1 MAFKES
7 GPIVLLCRI
16 RSRRSVHNRPD
27 GSQGC
32 GPSGAFSGENVLTSS
47 QPQDPRRYWA
57 FISYSHHDSH
67 AAIRLHRR
75 LEAYRVP
82 RHLVGRSTA
91 SGAVPKRLQPIFR
104 DRDELPS
111 SAELGGV
118 IRQALS
124 ESRHL
129 IVICSPSAAASRWV
143 DEEIRLFKA
152 MGGGDR
158 ILALIVDGE
167 PHAADPSRECFPPAL
182 LESEPIAADLRK
194 SGDGPFLARM
204 KLLAGLLG
212 LGLDELVRRERR
224 RQREQSLIRGGV
236 LAVFALL
243 IVVAMTVQRRDFDQR
258 EQLEYRRQLVE
269 HGRRELLAE
278 SPMRAAVYLAEAYR
292 RGEDSLA
299 LRYMLQR
306 AMQPIDALRQ
316 VLNSNG
322 VPWRSFLTEDD
333 ALLTVVGQD
342 GWIDVWS
349 LEQGRRLA
357 HIEDAAIA
365 ARNFVKREE
374 PALSHDRRLLSV
386 AVVNSKTLQ
395 GHRTVWSIQDQRRL
409 LDVAVDPFDP
419 ASVQPFGPDGEL
431 LAIAPG
437 GKPRLWSIA
446 DGAFRSIDVDGEVTL
461 STFDRSGRWMAFGK
475 RSGEVELRSR
485 QPGGRSLR
493 LRGLSR
499 PVVLMVF
506 DDDSGRLL
514 AAGEDGSVRGWTL
527 PNGELVF
534 ASGHSQQV
542 TFLDFSRDRERF
554 LTAAADGLRIWRSRD
569 GSLLY
574 SGASPDSKPFSLGPD
589 GAQFAQIVPGGAQVV
604 DVQTNESLLR
614 LEGNILNVLLS
625 NRGRQLLTVNAS
637 GQIARWRA
645 DQRPLGQRWHGDRP
659 ESSRVFWRNSVD
671 FALLPDGR
679 IVSGGLD
686 GRPRIWRSSA
696 LEPLAS
702 LDPLGDAISRVSA
715 SADGERVA
723 VSTISGVI
731 EVWNPQTQERL
742 RRFELP
748 GRFISNLRL
757 SPDGRH
763 LFAADRGNTGHLWN
777 VDSGEHR
784 AQYVMDSRFALD
796 ISGDSRWLAIPVQ
809 RRTLVIDLL
818 TLESR
823 LEEPLVGDAEESP
836 EIGCLR
842 FAPDGR
848 ALVAMASESDE
859 VGWISLH
866 SPQRYHM
873 HLPDAGGC
881 FAAKFSPDGQR
892 ILLLDQART
901 SAAIWEPAQGR
912 IGDLA
917 GHTKSVFDAD
927 WSPDGRFLVTGGSD
941 GQIKLWDAQSLLLI
955 DDIGSH
961 MGAIS
966 TISFSPDGRTLYSSG
981 VDDGRLQAWPFGLEN
996 RTAGEIAG
1004 RVNCVSPWTL
1014 ENNALLP
1021 KSVDLQ
1027 RCLEP

>member
-1 MAFKES
+1 M
-7 GPIVLLCRI
+7 
-16 RSRRSVHNRPD
+16 
-27 GSQGC
+27 
-32 GPSGAFSGENVLTSS
+32 SS

-57 FISYSHHDSH
+57 FISYSHHDSR
-67 AAIRLHRR
+67 AASRLHRR

-82 RHLVGRSTA
+82 GHLVGRRTA
-91 SGAVPKRLQPIFR
+91 KGAVPKRLQPIFR

-111 SAELGGV
+111 SSELGGV

-158 ILALIVDGE
+158 ILALIIDGE
-167 PHAADPSRECFPPAL
+167 PNAADPARECFPPSL
-182 LESEPIAADLRK
+182 RESEPIAADLRK

-224 RQREQSLIRGGV
+224 RQRQQSLIRGGV
-236 LAVFALL
+236 LAVFASL
-243 IVVAMTVQRRDFDQR
+243 IIVAMTVQRRDFDQR
-258 EQLEYRRQLVE
+258 EQIEYRRQLVE

-316 VLNSNG
+316 VLDSNG

-349 LEQGRRLA
+349 LEEGRRLA

-365 ARNFVKREE
+365 SRNIVRRDET
-374 PALSHDRRLLSV
+374 ALSRDRRFLSI
-386 AVVNSKTLQ
+386 AYVNSKTLQ
-395 GHRTVWSIQDQRRL
+395 GHRTVWSIEDQRQV
-409 LDVAVDPFDP
+409 LDIAIDSFDP

-437 GKPRLWSIA
+437 GKPRLWSLA
-446 DGAFRSIDVDGEVTL
+446 DGSSRPVDLAGEVTI
-461 STFDRSGRWMAFGK
+461 STFDRSGDWMAFGL
-475 RSGEVELRSR
+475 RTGDVELRSR
-485 QPGGRSLR
+485 QSSGRRLR
-493 LRGLSR
+493 LRGLSS
-499 PVVLMVF
+499 PVILMVF

-514 AAGEDGSVRGWTL
+514 AAGEDGSVRAWTL
-527 PNGELVF
+527 PSGELAF
-534 ASGHSQQV
+534 ASGHTQEV
-542 TFLDFSRDRERF
+542 TFLDFSRDRQSF
-554 LTAAADGLRIWRSRD
+554 LTAGYDGIRIWRSKD

-574 SGASPDSKPFSLGPD
+574 SGKSLDSKPLSLGPD
-589 GAQFAQIVPGGAQVV
+589 GAQFAQIVPGGTQVV
-604 DVQTNESLLR
+604 DVQTSTTLFR
-614 LEGNILNVLLS
+614 IEGNILNVVLA
-625 NRGRQLLTVNAS
+625 NRRRELLTVS
-637 GQIARWRA
+637 GNGQVARWRA
-645 DQRPLGQRWHGDRP
+645 DQRPLGQSWHSSRS
-659 ESSRVFWRNSVD
+659 ESSSRLWRNSVD
-671 FALLPDGR
+671 FAMLTGGQIL
-679 IVSGGLD
+679 SGGQD
-686 GRPRIWRSSA
+686 GSLRLWRGPA
-696 LEPLAS
+696 LQPLAM
-702 LDPLGDAISRVSA
+702 LDSLGDAITRVSA
-715 SADGERVA
+715 SADGQRVA
-723 VSTISGVI
+723 ASTISGVI
-731 EVWNPQTQERL
+731 EVWNPRTHERL

-748 GRFISNLRL
+748 GRFISNLRI

-763 LFAADRGNTGHLWN
+763 LFAAEMSNTGHLWN
-777 VDSGEHR
+777 VESGEHR
-784 AQYVMDSRFALD
+784 AQYEMDSRFALD

-818 TLESR
+818 TLEPQ
-823 LEEPLVGDAEESP
+823 LQEPLVSDAGESP

-842 FAPDGR
+842 FAPDSQ

-859 VGWISLH
+859 ASWISLR
-866 SPQRYHM
+866 SPERQHV

-881 FAAKFSPDGQR
+881 FAAKFSPDGR
-892 ILLLDQART
+892 RVLLLDQART
-901 SAAIWEPAQGR
+901 SAAIWEPAR
-912 IGDLA
+912 AHIGDLA

-927 WSPDGRFLVTGGSD
+927 WSPDGRFIVTGGSD
-941 GQIKLWDAQSLLLI
+941 GQIKLWDAQTLLLI
-955 DDIGSH
+955 DDVGSH
-961 MGAIS
+961 MGAVS
-966 TISFSPDGRTLYSSG
+966 TVSFSPDGQILYSSG
-981 VDDGRLQAWPFGLEN
+981 VDDGRLQAWPVGLEN

-1004 RVNCVSPWTL
+1004 RVNCVSPWAL
-1014 ENNALLP
+1014 ENKTLLP

-1027 RCLEP
+1027 RCLKQ

>member
-1 MAFKES
+1 M
-7 GPIVLLCRI
+7 
-16 RSRRSVHNRPD
+16 
-27 GSQGC
+27 
-32 GPSGAFSGENVLTSS
+32 SS

-57 FISYSHHDSH
+57 FISYSHQDSR
-67 AAIRLHRR
+67 AASRLHRR
-75 LEAYRVP
+75 LESYRVP
-82 RHLVGRSTA
+82 RHLVGRPTA
-91 SGAVPKRLQPIFR
+91 KGAVPKRLQPIFR

-111 SAELGGV
+111 SSELGGV
-118 IRQALS
+118 IRRALS

-158 ILALIVDGE
+158 ILALIIDGE
-167 PHAADPSRECFPPAL
+167 PNAADPSRECFPPAL
-182 LESEPIAADLRK
+182 RESEPIAADLRK
-194 SGDGPFLARM
+194 SGDGPFLARI

-243 IVVAMTVQRRDFDQR
+243 IVAVMTVQRRDFDQR
-258 EQLEYRRQLVE
+258 EQIEYRRQLVE

-316 VLNSNG
+316 VLDSNG

-349 LEQGRRLA
+349 LEEGRRLA

-365 ARNFVKREE
+365 ARNISRLDE
-374 PALSHDRRLLSV
+374 PALSRDRRFLSI
-386 AVVNSKTLQ
+386 AHVNSKTLE
-395 GHRTVWSIQDQRRL
+395 GHRTVWSIEDQRRL
-409 LDVAVDPFDP
+409 LDIEVDSFDP
-419 ASVQPFGPDGEL
+419 ASVQPFGPDGGL
-431 LAIAPG
+431 LALTLG
-437 GKPRLWSIA
+437 GKARLWSLA
-446 DGAFRSIDVDGEVTL
+446 DGSSRPVDVAGEATIA
-461 STFDRSGRWMAFGK
+461 TFDRSGDWMAFGL
-475 RSGEVELRSR
+475 RTGDVELRSR
-485 QPGGRSLR
+485 RFGGRR
-493 LRGLSR
+493 LTLSGLSG
-499 PVVLMVF
+499 PVTLMVF

-514 AAGEDGSVRGWTL
+514 AADEDGGVRAWTL
-527 PNGELVF
+527 PSGDLAF
-534 ASGHSQQV
+534 ASGHTQQV
-542 TFLDFSRDRERF
+542 TFLDFSRDRQRF
-554 LTAAADGLRIWRSRD
+554 LTAGYDGMRIWRSKD

-574 SGASPDSKPFSLGPD
+574 SGKSLDSKPVSLGPD
-589 GAQFAQIVPGGAQVV
+589 GAQFAQIVPGGTQVV
-604 DVQTNESLLR
+604 DVQTGATLINI
-614 LEGNILNVLLS
+614 EGNILNVLLA
-625 NRGRQLLTVNAS
+625 NRRRELLTVS
-637 GQIARWRA
+637 GNGQVARWRA
-645 DQRPLGQRWHGDRP
+645 DQRPLGQSWHGPRS
-659 ESSRVFWRNSVD
+659 ESSSRLWRNSVD
-671 FALLPDGR
+671 FALLGEQ
-679 IVSGGLD
+679 ILSGGQD
-686 GRPRIWRSSA
+686 GNLRLWQGPA
-696 LEPLAS
+696 LEPLAT
-702 LDPLGDAISRVSA
+702 LDSLGDAISRISA
-715 SADGERVA
+715 SADGRRVA

-731 EVWNPQTQERL
+731 EVWNPRTRERL

-748 GRFISNLRL
+748 GRFISNLRI

-763 LFAADRGNTGHLWN
+763 LFAADMGNTGHLWN
-777 VDSGEHR
+777 VESGEHR
-784 AQYVMDSRFALD
+784 AQYEMDSRFALD

-818 TLESR
+818 TLEPHLR
-823 LEEPLVGDAEESP
+823 EPLDSNAEASP

-842 FAPDGR
+842 FAPDSQ

-859 VGWISLH
+859 ASWISLR
-866 SPQRYHM
+866 SPERRHA

-901 SAAIWEPAQGR
+901 SAAIWEPAKAH

-927 WSPDGRFLVTGGSD
+927 WSPDGRFIATGGSD

-955 DDIGSH
+955 DDVGSH
-961 MGAIS
+961 MGAVS
-966 TISFSPDGRTLYSSG
+966 TVSFSADGQTLYSSG
-981 VDDGRLQAWPFGLEN
+981 VDDGRLQAWTVGLEN
-996 RTAGEIAG
+996 RTAGEVAG

-1014 ENNALLP
+1014 ENNTLVP
-1021 KSVDLQ
+1021 KSVDLK
-1027 RCLEP
+1027 RCLKP

>member
-1 MAFKES
+1 M
-7 GPIVLLCRI
+7 
-16 RSRRSVHNRPD
+16 
-27 GSQGC
+27 
-32 GPSGAFSGENVLTSS
+32 TSS
-47 QPQDPRRYWA
+47 QPQDGRRYWA
-57 FISYSHHDSH
+57 FISYSHHDSR
-67 AAIRLHRR
+67 AATRLHRR
-75 LEAYRVP
+75 LESYRVP
-82 RHLVGRSTA
+82 RRLIGRPTA
-91 SGAVPKRLQPIFR
+91 KGAVPKRLQPIFR

-167 PHAADPSRECFPPAL
+167 PNATDPARECFPPSL
-182 LESEPIAADLRK
+182 RESEPIAADLRK

-212 LGLDELVRRERR
+212 VGLDELVQRERR

-243 IVVAMTVQRRDFDQR
+243 IATVMAVQRRDFDQR
-258 EQLEYRRQLVE
+258 ERTEYRRQLVE

-316 VLNSNG
+316 VLDSNG

-349 LEQGRRLA
+349 LEEGKRLA

-374 PALSHDRRLLSV
+374 PALSHDRRFLSV
-386 AVVNSKTLQ
+386 AVVSSRTLE
-395 GHRTVWSIQDQRRL
+395 GRRTVWSLEDQRRVL
-409 LDVAVDPFDP
+409 EVEIDPFDP
-419 ASVQPFGPDGEL
+419 ASVQPFGPNGEL

-437 GKPRLWSIA
+437 GKPRLWSIS
-446 DGAFRSIDVDGEVTL
+446 DRSFKSIDVTGEVTI
-461 STFDRSGRWMAFGK
+461 STFDRIGTWMAFGK
-475 RSGEVELRSR
+475 RSGDIELRSR
-485 QPGGRSLR
+485 QTGRR
-493 LRGLSR
+493 LALSGFSS
-499 PVVLMVF
+499 PVVLMLF

-514 AAGEDGSVRGWTL
+514 AADENGGVRAWKL
-527 PNGELVF
+527 PSGDLVF
-534 ASGHSQQV
+534 ASGHTQQV
-542 TFLDFSRDRERF
+542 TFLDFSRDRQRF
-554 LTAAADGLRIWRSRD
+554 LTAAPDGLRIWRSVD

-574 SGASPDSKPFSLGPD
+574 SGISPDAKPFSLGPD
-589 GAQFAQIVPGGAQVV
+589 GAQFAQVIPGGAQVV
-604 DVQTNESLLR
+604 DVQTSAGLLR

-625 NRGRQLLTVNAS
+625 NRRRELLTVNAS
-637 GQIARWRA
+637 GQVSRWRA
-645 DQRPLGQRWHGDRP
+645 DQRPLGQRWHGSRP
-659 ESSRVFWRNSVD
+659 DSSRTFWRNSVD
-671 FALLPDGR
+671 FALLPGGQ
-679 IVSGGLD
+679 IFSGGLD
-686 GRPRIWRSSA
+686 GRPRIWQGSA
-696 LEPLAS
+696 LEPLAT
-702 LDPLGDAISRVSA
+702 LDSLGDAISRISA
-715 SADGERVA
+715 SADGQRVA

-731 EVWNPQTQERL
+731 EIWNPRTQERL

-748 GRFISNLRL
+748 GRFISNLRI

-763 LFAADRGNTGHLWN
+763 LFAADMGNTGHLWD

-818 TLESR
+818 TLEPR
-823 LEEPLVGDAEESP
+823 LREPLVSEAAESP

-842 FAPDGR
+842 FAPDGQ

-859 VGWISLH
+859 AIWISLR
-866 SPQRYHM
+866 SPERHHV

-881 FAAKFSPDGQR
+881 FAAKFSPDGKR
-892 ILLLDQART
+892 VLLLDQART
-901 SAAIWEPAQGR
+901 SAAIWEPVQGS

-927 WSPDGRFLVTGGSD
+927 WSPDGRFIVTGGSD
-941 GQIKLWDAQSLLLI
+941 GQIKLWDAQSLLLV
-955 DDIGSH
+955 DDVGSH

-966 TISFSPDGRTLYSSG
+966 TISFSHDGQTLYSSG
-981 VDDGRLQAWPFGLEN
+981 VDDGRLQAWPFGLES
-996 RTAGEIAG
+996 RKAGEIAG

-1021 KSVDLQ
+1021 KSVDLK
-1027 RCLEP
+1027 RCLKS

>member
-1 MAFKES
+1 M
-7 GPIVLLCRI
+7 
-16 RSRRSVHNRPD
+16 
-27 GSQGC
+27 
-32 GPSGAFSGENVLTSS
+32 TSS

-57 FISYSHHDSH
+57 FISYSHHDSR
-67 AAIRLHRR
+67 AATRLHRR
-75 LEAYRVP
+75 LESYRVP
-82 RHLVGRSTA
+82 RRLVGRPTA
-91 SGAVPKRLQPIFR
+91 KGAVPKRLQPIFR

-167 PHAADPSRECFPPAL
+167 PNATDPARECFPPSL
-182 LESEPIAADLRK
+182 RESEPIAADLRK

-212 LGLDELVRRERR
+212 VGLDELVRRERR

-243 IVVAMTVQRRDFDQR
+243 IATVMTVQRRDFDQR
-258 EQLEYRRQLVE
+258 EQTEYRRQLVE

-316 VLNSNG
+316 VLDSNG

-349 LEQGRRLA
+349 LEEGKRLA

-365 ARNFVKREE
+365 ARNTFRLDE
-374 PALSHDRRLLSV
+374 PALSRDRRFLSI
-386 AVVNSKTLQ
+386 AHVNSKTLE
-395 GHRTVWSIQDQRRL
+395 GHRAVWSIEEQRKVF
-409 LDVAVDPFDP
+409 DTSIDPFDP
-419 ASVQPFGPDGEL
+419 ASVQPFSPDGQL

-437 GKPRLWSIA
+437 GKPRLWSLA
-446 DGAFRSIDVDGEVTL
+446 NGSFKSIDVAGEVTI
-461 STFDRSGRWMAFGK
+461 STFDRNGNWMALGK
-475 RSGEVELRSR
+475 RSGDVELRSSR
-485 QPGGRSLR
+485 PSGRSLM

-514 AAGEDGSVRGWTL
+514 AASEDGSVRAWTL
-527 PNGELVF
+527 PGGELAF
-534 ASGHSQQV
+534 ASGHTQQV
-542 TFLDFSRDRERF
+542 TFLDFSRDRQRF
-554 LTAAADGLRIWRSRD
+554 LTAADDGMRIWRSVD

-574 SGASPDSKPFSLGPD
+574 SGPSLNRNPLSLGPD
-589 GAQFAQIVPGGAQVV
+589 GAQFAQIVPGGAHVV
-604 DVQTNESLLR
+604 DVQTGASLFR
-614 LEGNILNVLLS
+614 VEGNILNVLLS
-625 NRGRQLLTVNAS
+625 NRGRELLTLNAK
-637 GQIARWRA
+637 GQVARWRA
-645 DQRPLGQRWHGDRP
+645 DQRPLGQRWHGARP
-659 ESSRVFWRNSVD
+659 DSSSLVWRNLVD
-671 FALLPDGR
+671 FALLPDGQ

-686 GRPRIWRSSA
+686 GRPRIWQGSE
-696 LEPLAS
+696 LQPLAT
-702 LDPLGDAISRVSA
+702 LDSLGDAISRISA
-715 SADGERVA
+715 SADGQRVA

-731 EVWNPQTQERL
+731 EVWNPRTQERL

-748 GRFISNLRL
+748 GRFISNLRI

-763 LFAADRGNTGHLWN
+763 LFAADMGNTGHLWD

-818 TLESR
+818 TLEPR
-823 LEEPLVGDAEESP
+823 LQEPLISEAVESP

-842 FAPDGR
+842 FAPDGQ

-859 VGWISLH
+859 AIWISLR
-866 SPQRYHM
+866 SPERHHV

-881 FAAKFSPDGQR
+881 FAAKFSPDGKR
-892 ILLLDQART
+892 VLLLDQART
-901 SAAIWEPAQGR
+901 SAAIWEPVQGSV
-912 IGDLA
+912 GDLA

-927 WSPDGRFLVTGGSD
+927 WSPDGRFIVTGGSD
-941 GQIKLWDAQSLLLI
+941 GQIKLWDAQSLLLV

-966 TISFSPDGRTLYSSG
+966 TISFSHDGQTLYSSG
-981 VDDGRLQAWPFGLEN
+981 VDDGRLQVWPFGLES

-1004 RVNCVSPWTL
+1004 RVNCVSPWIL
-1014 ENNALLP
+1014 EGSALLP
-1021 KSVDLQ
+1021 KSVNLQ
-1027 RCLEP
+1027 HCLRP